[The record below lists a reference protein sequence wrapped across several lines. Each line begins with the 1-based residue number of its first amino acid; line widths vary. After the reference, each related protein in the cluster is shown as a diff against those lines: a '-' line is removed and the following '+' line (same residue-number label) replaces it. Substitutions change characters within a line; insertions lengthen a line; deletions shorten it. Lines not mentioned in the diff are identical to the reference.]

1 MKILLLVAALAVC
14 ACATSLGKSNK
25 HSSPTSS
32 FSLHLSP
39 APLLAEDSTSRVP
52 GEYVVI
58 FDESVT
64 DDDGKVAMHVLR
76 RIVSNTALASYIV
89 AKPLAI

>member
-64 DDDGKVAMHVLR
+64 DDDGKVAMHVL
-76 RIVSNTALASYIV
+76 VSNTALASYIV